1 MQLALHGVSLL
12 TSVAGEVG
20 SFASMRPD
28 RQGDFGSQT
37 LPDKNQGTPGTWQE
51 VRLLVGEC
59 GIAFGRRYC
68 PLRGLN
74 TLVPWW
80 TF

>member
-1 MQLALHGVSLL
+1 MQLALHGVNLL

-37 LPDKNQGTPGTWQE
+37 LPDGRHNGP
-51 VRLLVGEC
+51 L
-59 GIAFGRRYC
+59 APGRRYVFV
-68 PLRGLN
+68 LANVGLPAVAG
-74 TLVPWW
+74 TVYFEVW
-80 TF
+80 TP